1 MMLRRKGLKYRTGSP
16 RRRPA
21 AESAG
26 PRPQAQAAG
35 IAAIACAIA
44 CALLAGCA
52 TVPTEV
58 LETEPYA
65 HLEKSPQVY
74 ARLSGPAL
82 RDIASTMDER
92 DLGAFA
98 ALLSSD
104 KAGQSPLSSAP
115 GAPLLAGTAT
125 AGLAASASA
134 PGPATISPSTL
145 KSFFAR
151 TRTFGV
157 GIGGIGAK
165 RPSVEAVFV
174 GDFPVLS
181 VRLALATDDAWTREK
196 DGSYRSDKFPLFIR
210 TLQPGVI
217 HASNE
222 KASYAAGAVEA
233 YPKRAAEFAASDVFV
248 AANEPSAF
256 LAGTMPLEAL
266 NLPISAIVMSG
277 TMAPAAA
284 GGGSTTARY
293 LLEVRIIMKDEASA
307 RAFKP
312 VVRFLWTAAARQLFG
327 AALDVASAPLALEG
341 DVYVVRGIEADAL
354 ALRSML
360 TSPFLAGR

>member
-1 MMLRRKGLKYRTGSP
+1 MMLRRKGLTYRRGSL
-16 RRRPA
+16 RLRTA

-26 PRPQAQAAG
+26 PRPQAQAAR
-35 IAAIACAIA
+35 IAACACAIV

-52 TVPTEV
+52 TIPTEV

-104 KAGQSPLSSAP
+104 KADP
-115 GAPLLAGTAT
+115 GTAT

-134 PGPATISPSTL
+134 PSPATISPSTL

-157 GIGGIGAK
+157 GIGGIGTK
-165 RPSVEAVFV
+165 RPSLEAVFV

-181 VRLALATDDAWTREK
+181 VRLALASDDAWTREK

-222 KASYAAGAVEA
+222 KATYAAGAVEA
-233 YPKRAAEFAASDVFV
+233 YPRRAAEFAASDVFI
-248 AANEPSAF
+248 AAIEPSAF

-277 TMAPAAA
+277 TMVPAAA
-284 GGGSTTARY
+284 GGESPTARY

-341 DVYVVRGIEADAL
+341 DVYVVRGIEADAF

-360 TSPFLAGR
+360 TSPLLAGR

>member
-1 MMLRRKGLKYRTGSP
+1 MMLRRKGLTYRRGSL
-16 RRRPA
+16 RLRPA

-26 PRPQAQAAG
+26 PRPQAQAAR
-35 IAAIACAIA
+35 IAACACAVV
-44 CALLAGCA
+44 CTLLAGCA
-52 TVPTEV
+52 TIPTEV

-104 KAGQSPLSSAP
+104 KADP
-115 GAPLLAGTAT
+115 GTAT

-134 PGPATISPSTL
+134 PSPATISPSTL

-181 VRLALATDDAWTREK
+181 VRLALASDDAWTREK

-222 KASYAAGAVEA
+222 KATFAAGAVVA
-233 YPKRAAEFAASDVFV
+233 YPRRAAEFAASDVFI

-277 TMAPAAA
+277 TMVPAAA
-284 GGGSTTARY
+284 GGESTASRY

-327 AALDVASAPLALEG
+327 AALDVASAPLTLEG

-360 TSPFLAGR
+360 TSPLLAGR

>member
-1 MMLRRKGLKYRTGSP
+1 MKLCLKGQRYRKDGLAQGV
-16 RRRPA
+16 A

-26 PRPQAQAAG
+26 PRLMARAAML
-35 IAAIACAIA
+35 AVCAIT
-44 CALLAGCA
+44 LLAGCA
-52 TVPTEV
+52 TIPTEV

-65 HLEKSPQVY
+65 HLDKTPQVY

-82 RDIASTMDER
+82 RDIAATMDER
-92 DLGAFA
+92 DFAAFA

-104 KAGQSPLSSAP
+104 KTGQGPLAAAP
-115 GAPLLAGTAT
+115 GTTMPAGAAA
-125 AGLAASASA
+125 AGLPASTSA
-134 PGPATISPSTL
+134 PGPATISPATL

-151 TRTFGV
+151 TRAFGA

-165 RPSVEAVFV
+165 RPSVEAVFI

-181 VRLALATDDAWTREK
+181 VRLALAADDAWTREQ
-196 DGSYRSDKFPLFIR
+196 DGSYRSDKYPLYIR

-222 KASYAAGAVEA
+222 KVSYPAGAVVA
-233 YPKRAAEFAASDVFV
+233 YPGRAAPLASSDVFI

-256 LAGTMPLEAL
+256 LSGSMPLEAL
-266 NLPISAIVMSG
+266 NLPISAIVLTGSMV
-277 TMAPAAA
+277 PPAA
-284 GGGSTTARY
+284 GGAAPKARY
-293 LLEVRIIMKDEASA
+293 LLEVRIFMKDEASA

-327 AALDVASAPLALEG
+327 AALDVASAPLTLEG
-341 DVYVVRGIEADAL
+341 DTYVVGGIEADAL

-360 TSPFLAGR
+360 TSPLLAGR